1 MPVCDVY
8 GELTLVAAALAFTTH
23 IDTINTWRQSHDALS
38 INTNRS
44 YTHYTQKCQESCHTS
59 PSEKRRPTCVLLS
72 HTRTTQ
78 SIMTHS
84 VQRRGAGRWGCLASH
99 ADALSRARG
108 GCGGAGRVV
117 WGGRSGVDHT
127 RGIST
132 SNVPSE
138 GSHHSPKN
146 VGSSP
151 SPSRRRS
158 LREMIVPAPCRSA
171 YSEPKLRAE
180 VSVFE

>member
-1 MPVCDVY
+1 MMHCRLIPIDRIHTIHKNAKNRVTRLRPKS
-8 GELTLVAAALAFTTH
+8 GAPPPHLRSALAHAYNTMH
-23 IDTINTWRQSHDALS
+23 HDTF
-38 INTNRS
+38 
-44 YTHYTQKCQESCHTS
+44 
-59 PSEKRRPTCVLLS
+59 RPK
-72 HTRTTQ
+72 
-78 SIMTHS
+78 
-84 VQRRGAGRWGCLASH
+84 A
-99 ADALSRARG
+99 
-108 GCGGAGRVV
+108 GCGEVGLPRQPCRRALACAWGVRGRAGRVG